1 MRRLL
6 GAIMCWTLVWSGA
19 AMADA
24 PRVVASI
31 KPVQSLV
38 AGVMEGVA
46 APDVLIKGGGSLH
59 AYTLRPS
66 EAETLNHA
74 DIVFW
79 VGPGFETFLAKPL
92 AALAAKAEVVI
103 LADAPGVTVLPARAG
118 GVWAT
123 TDHVPNDGRI
133 DGHLWLSPANS
144 KAMVADIARVL
155 SALDPA
161 NAARYDANAGVV
173 IGKLNALDAEL
184 HKKLAPV
191 KEKPF
196 VVFHDAYQYFE
207 ASYGLNAAGSI
218 TVTPDRAPGARRVT
232 EIKNKVNSLGRTC
245 IFSEPQ
251 FEPKLVQTVV
261 GETRAKTGVLDPE
274 GSTLPQ
280 GPEMHLT
287 LMRNLADGLVECLSA
302 P

>member
-1 MRRLL
+1 MRRLR
-6 GAIMCWTLVWSGA
+6 GVIMCCILLWNGA
-19 AMADA
+19 AVAGA

-38 AGVMEGVA
+38 AGVMDGIA
-46 APDVLIKGGGSLH
+46 APEVLIKGGGSLH

-66 EAETLNHA
+66 EAEALNHA

-92 AALAAKAEVVI
+92 AALAAKAQAVV
-103 LADAPGVTVLPARAG
+103 LADAPGVTVLLARTG

-123 TDHVPNDGRI
+123 AEHAHAGGRM

-144 KAMVADIARVL
+144 KAMVTAIARVL
-155 SALDPA
+155 SARDPA

-184 HKKLAPV
+184 HKKLARV

-207 ASYGLNAAGSI
+207 ASYGLNAAGSL
-218 TVTPDRAPGARRVT
+218 TVTPDRAPGARRVA
-232 EIKNKVNSLGRTC
+232 EIKDKVNSLGRTC

-274 GSTLPQ
+274 GSTLAQ
-280 GPEMHLT
+280 GPDMHLT
-287 LMRNLADGLVECLSA
+287 LMRKLADGLVECLSA

>member
-1 MRRLL
+1 
-6 GAIMCWTLVWSGA
+6 
-19 AMADA
+19 
-24 PRVVASI
+24 
-31 KPVQSLV
+31 V
-38 AGVMEGVA
+38 AGVMEGVS

-66 EAETLNHA
+66 EAETLNQA
-74 DIVFW
+74 DVVFW
-79 VGPGFETFLAKPL
+79 IGPSFETFLAKPL
-92 AALAAKAEVVI
+92 AALAAKAQAVV
-103 LADAPGVTVLPARAG
+103 LADAPGVTMLPARAG

-123 TDHVPNDGRI
+123 ADHAHDQGRM
-133 DGHLWLSPANS
+133 DGHVWLSPANS
-144 KAMVADIARVL
+144 KAMVTAIARVL
-155 SALDPA
+155 SARDPA
-161 NAARYDANAGVV
+161 NAARYNANAGVV
-173 IGKLNALDAEL
+173 IGKLSALDAEL
-184 HKKLAPV
+184 HLKLAPV
-191 KEKPF
+191 KAKPF

-218 TVTPDRAPGARRVT
+218 TVTPDRAPGARRVA
-232 EIKNKVNSLGRTC
+232 EIKTKVNSLGRTC

-280 GPEMHLT
+280 GPDLHLT
-287 LMRNLADGLVECLSA
+287 LMRNLADGLVACLIA